1 MSYNDAPQQKIS
13 SPKENA
19 NDANIS
25 ANATIQMNAH
35 AYEKAHEHAK
45 AQVQEDTISSTDTN
59 TRTATNTRTTTS
71 PSTDIHANSFLQLL
85 KYLFVGGSSALLEL
99 ILFSIMTYIAHIDV
113 SIAAPVSLL
122 FSTLYNFFMSAR
134 FTFRSTQHV
143 LKSALGY
150 CALLIVN
157 TLFASFAV
165 QALVAL
171 SIEAIIAKLI
181 TMACYTC
188 WNFVLYKRFIFKS
201 T

>member
-1 MSYNDAPQQKIS
+1 MSYNDAPQQKTS

-25 ANATIQMNAH
+25 ANPTIQMNAH
-35 AYEKAHEHAK
+35 AHKKAHEHTK
-45 AQVQEDTISSTDTN
+45 AQVQEDAISSTDTN
-59 TRTATNTRTTTS
+59 TRTATSSHATTN
-71 PSTDIHANSFLQLL
+71 PNTDIHTNNLVQLL

-99 ILFSIMTYIAHIDV
+99 VVFSIMTYLVHIDV

-122 FSTLYNFFMSAR
+122 LSTLYNFFMSAR

>member
-1 MSYNDAPQQKIS
+1 MSYTSASQHKTS
-13 SPKENA
+13 LEKENT
-19 NDANIS
+19 NDTSIS
-25 ANATIQMNAH
+25 ANTKSQMDAPAH
-35 AYEKAHEHAK
+35 EKVYEHAK
-45 AQVQEDTISSTDTN
+45 AQVQEHTTTSTHTN
-59 TRTATNTRTTTS
+59 TRTATSSHATTN
-71 PSTDIHANSFLQLL
+71 PNTDIHTNNLVQLL

-99 ILFSIMTYIAHIDV
+99 VVFSIMTYLVHIDV

-122 FSTLYNFFMSAR
+122 LSTLYNFFMSAR
-134 FTFRSTQHV
+134 FTFRSTQHI

>member
-1 MSYNDAPQQKIS
+1 MSYTSAAQHKTS
-13 SPKENA
+13 LEKENT
-19 NDANIS
+19 NDTSIS

-35 AYEKAHEHAK
+35 AYEKAHEYAK
-45 AQVQEDTISSTDTN
+45 AQVQEGTISSTDTN
-59 TRTATNTRTTTS
+59 THTATSTRTTTS
-71 PSTDIHANSFLQLL
+71 PNAAIHANSFLQLL

-99 ILFSIMTYIAHIDV
+99 VVFSIMTYLVHIDV